1 MKTYPPGKTHIALI
15 LIPFLFQYYSA
26 FEFSMV
32 QQILIMMIG
41 PIAFL
46 LIMPDYRCQLMKL
59 VKLPRYFCGVAA
71 QFFYVG
77 VQIAVWTWTIKYIM
91 SVFPGM
97 QEAAASNYYIFSI
110 ILFIA
115 CRAITTALMKKFNPA
130 NMMSLFAV
138 AGILCCL
145 GTIYLPREISV
156 WTLVGISGC
165 MSLMF
170 PTIYGIALR
179 GLGSEVKLGAAGLI
193 MAILG
198 GAVITPYMG
207 SWIDNT
213 TVKNQVAYFESINR
227 PLIAQAEAADARKS
241 LSGAMLALYR
251 MSEASPADGEE
262 QARAAGKFQKNLE
275 TFFTLPSL
283 EGDAFE
289 QAAKSLP
296 GCSSLKPRELA
307 VFKANLERLPAPAG
321 REQQI
326 QQFSLIPALST
337 LSGNQ
342 AEVLDN
348 LIALPLDMKQFQT
361 AQENF
366 VEKAVRSSFFIPII
380 CFAVVLIYGFF
391 FRNTHLKKEEE
402 EKPAQA

>member
-1 MKTYPPGKTHIALI
+1 
-15 LIPFLFQYYSA
+15 
-26 FEFSMV
+26 
-32 QQILIMMIG
+32 
-41 PIAFL
+41 
-46 LIMPDYRCQLMKL
+46 
-59 VKLPRYFCGVAA
+59 
-71 QFFYVG
+71 
-77 VQIAVWTWTIKYIM
+77 
-91 SVFPGM
+91 
-97 QEAAASNYYIFSI
+97 
-110 ILFIA
+110 
-115 CRAITTALMKKFNPA
+115 
-130 NMMSLFAV
+130 
-138 AGILCCL
+138 
-145 GTIYLPREISV
+145 
-156 WTLVGISGC
+156 
-165 MSLMF
+165 
-170 PTIYGIALR
+170 
-179 GLGSEVKLGAAGLI
+179 
-193 MAILG
+193 
-198 GAVITPYMG
+198 MG

-251 MSEASPADGEE
+251 MSEA
-262 QARAAGKFQKNLE
+262 RAAGKFQKNLE
-275 TFFTLPSL
+275 TFLSLPSL

-296 GCSSLKPRELA
+296 GCSSLKPGELA

>member
-1 MKTYPPGKTHIALI
+1 
-15 LIPFLFQYYSA
+15 
-26 FEFSMV
+26 
-32 QQILIMMIG
+32 
-41 PIAFL
+41 
-46 LIMPDYRCQLMKL
+46 
-59 VKLPRYFCGVAA
+59 
-71 QFFYVG
+71 
-77 VQIAVWTWTIKYIM
+77 
-91 SVFPGM
+91 
-97 QEAAASNYYIFSI
+97 
-110 ILFIA
+110 
-115 CRAITTALMKKFNPA
+115 
-130 NMMSLFAV
+130 MMSLFAV

-262 QARAAGKFQKNLE
+262 QARAAGKFQK
-275 TFFTLPSL
+275 TWKPSFPSPPWKGTLLSRRPNPCP
-283 EGDAFE
+283 
-289 QAAKSLP
+289 AAP
-296 GCSSLKPRELA
+296 PSSLGNWPFSKPIWNASPL
-307 VFKANLERLPAPAG
+307 LP
-321 REQQI
+321 EENSK
-326 QQFSLIPALST
+326 FSNSP
-337 LSGNQ
+337 
-342 AEVLDN
+342 
-348 LIALPLDMKQFQT
+348 
-361 AQENF
+361 
-366 VEKAVRSSFFIPII
+366 
-380 CFAVVLIYGFF
+380 
-391 FRNTHLKKEEE
+391 
-402 EKPAQA
+402 

>member
-1 MKTYPPGKTHIALI
+1 
-15 LIPFLFQYYSA
+15 
-26 FEFSMV
+26 
-32 QQILIMMIG
+32 
-41 PIAFL
+41 
-46 LIMPDYRCQLMKL
+46 MPDYRCQLMKL

-138 AGILCCL
+138 AGILCCM

-262 QARAAGKFQKNLE
+262 QARAAGKFQKNME
-275 TFFTLPSL
+275 TFLSLPSL
-283 EGDAFE
+283 EGDALSRRPNPCP
-289 QAAKSLP
+289 AAP
-296 GCSSLKPRELA
+296 PSSLRNWLLSKP
-307 VFKANLERLPAPAG
+307 
-321 REQQI
+321 I
-326 QQFSLIPALST
+326 
-337 LSGNQ
+337 
-342 AEVLDN
+342 
-348 LIALPLDMKQFQT
+348 
-361 AQENF
+361 
-366 VEKAVRSSFFIPII
+366 
-380 CFAVVLIYGFF
+380 
-391 FRNTHLKKEEE
+391 
-402 EKPAQA
+402 

>member
-1 MKTYPPGKTHIALI
+1 
-15 LIPFLFQYYSA
+15 
-26 FEFSMV
+26 
-32 QQILIMMIG
+32 
-41 PIAFL
+41 
-46 LIMPDYRCQLMKL
+46 
-59 VKLPRYFCGVAA
+59 
-71 QFFYVG
+71 
-77 VQIAVWTWTIKYIM
+77 
-91 SVFPGM
+91 
-97 QEAAASNYYIFSI
+97 
-110 ILFIA
+110 
-115 CRAITTALMKKFNPA
+115 
-130 NMMSLFAV
+130 
-138 AGILCCL
+138 
-145 GTIYLPREISV
+145 
-156 WTLVGISGC
+156 
-165 MSLMF
+165 
-170 PTIYGIALR
+170 
-179 GLGSEVKLGAAGLI
+179 
-193 MAILG
+193 
-198 GAVITPYMG
+198 
-207 SWIDNT
+207 
-213 TVKNQVAYFESINR
+213 
-227 PLIAQAEAADARKS
+227 
-241 LSGAMLALYR
+241 MLALYR

-296 GCSSLKPRELA
+296 GCSSLKPGELA

>member
-1 MKTYPPGKTHIALI
+1 
-15 LIPFLFQYYSA
+15 
-26 FEFSMV
+26 
-32 QQILIMMIG
+32 
-41 PIAFL
+41 
-46 LIMPDYRCQLMKL
+46 
-59 VKLPRYFCGVAA
+59 
-71 QFFYVG
+71 
-77 VQIAVWTWTIKYIM
+77 
-91 SVFPGM
+91 
-97 QEAAASNYYIFSI
+97 
-110 ILFIA
+110 
-115 CRAITTALMKKFNPA
+115 
-130 NMMSLFAV
+130 MMSLFAV

-145 GTIYLPREISV
+145 GTIYLPGEISV

-179 GLGSEVKLGAAGLI
+179 SWGLKETGSCG
-193 MAILG
+193 
-198 GAVITPYMG
+198 PYHG
-207 SWIDNT
+207 HSGRRSHYPVHGFLDRQHHS
-213 TVKNQVAYFESINR
+213 KNQLAYFESINR
-227 PLIAQAEAADARKS
+227 PLIRAGGSCGRSEILIWSHA
-241 LSGAMLALYR
+241 GAVQDVKPALR
-251 MSEASPADGEE
+251 TEKNKLGPPA
-262 QARAAGKFQKNLE
+262 KFQKNLE

-361 AQENF
+361 AQ
-366 VEKAVRSSFFIPII
+366 KLRGKSGAVILLYSHHLLCRGINLRLLLPQHSSE
-380 CFAVVLIYGFF
+380 
-391 FRNTHLKKEEE
+391 KEEE
-402 EKPAQA
+402 EKPYPGMNQLHITYARYENSITNHRYPPHD